1 MQDIVFYVSA
11 NETLGLVRDYANMH
25 RADAPVLT
33 IGVAVCLRMRLFAD
47 IEVSTPYP
55 IASFSGITNWRWS
68 MDADFDRSTACK
80 LVADEDGI
88 SVHTVTDTVSGE
100 TRSFTEFVIP
110 ISNMNTQELAA
121 WLGNESTRSG
131 LTGELVGYDNNGNA
145 IFVLQVENF
154 TVRNRVAGLCDPT
167 AVDEGIVTRSVAEQM
182 IQTAVFS
189 LAATKQDKLT
199 ASNGGTGISVTSTG
213 IISVSNVP
221 QSAVTGLS
229 ASLAG
234 KQNALAFG
242 WGLDHDYLDDVL
254 SLARYRT
261 VYSPTGATV
270 TIVPG
275 EAYKINAAASAKMIE
290 AASIPDNTWG
300 LEGHLEIFV
309 AGTGYV
315 QTGEN
320 VFLANALKPDAV
332 NNCTVRFHDGI
343 AIISVEDHIAGYI
356 VMVNATSGSGSLNY
370 ALGVSTEYISVD
382 ASLNGQTLDLAGAVT
397 NGEKHVVGNGYTE
410 TIVSG
415 GINCTSKTTLSNL
428 AADGVIVSS
437 GTLTLGDV
445 FIPSGSTVA
454 VSGGGLAVEKVV
466 GAGGTSVIDL
476 GGTNIFVSY
485 GSTVIASGCVLS
497 NGSAHA
503 GGALSTENGGGFVFA
518 DCTFS
523 SNTAS
528 AYGGAVA
535 VNGTASNRAFQRC
548 TFVDNSNN
556 VNTTYHPIPGYAM
569 LIDGGANTTVSDC
582 EFLTSQSV
590 VVRNGAN
597 ITLTGSNHTLSLIGR
612 NNDTASAGTVTLTSG
627 AILDLTGNTNATPIA
642 PGGDI
647 TFASG
652 GATVLTGATAGVVD
666 AQYSMDNVTLP
677 AGAKLT
683 NTNVVDLGGS
693 QLTEKNSILN
703 GVAVTG
709 GNGAP
714 GGGVMCIKQ
723 STVSA
728 NNCVFSGNKGL
739 YNGGAFFVS
748 GTTAVLYATS
758 CVFSANSST
767 VNGGALSIQEG
778 ATVVLNKCAFDG
790 NVASARRGR
799 AILDNANLSL
809 ADCEFA
815 DGQGICVGTTTAI
828 ITMYGS
834 NTIHDIYPASPTDSG
849 SVIIS
854 SGASINLTSSINPG
868 GTGGITVLTGG
879 CTVNGNAIPAGTYT
893 SIDSNGQP
901 T

>member
-332 NNCTVRFHDGI
+332 NNCTVRFHDGY

-428 AADGVIVSS
+428 AANGVVVSS

-445 FIPSGSTVA
+445 YIPNGATVA
-454 VSGGGLAVEKVV
+454 VSGGGLEVEKVS
-466 GAGGTSVIDL
+466 GNGGVIDL
-476 GGTNIFVSY
+476 GGTHIVPKSDIY
-485 GSTVIASGCVLS
+485 ASGVVFD
-497 NGSAHA
+497 NGSATN
-503 GGALSTENGGGFVFA
+503 GGAIDVASAVSSVRLTG
-518 DCTFS
+518 CTFA
-523 SNTAS
+523 NNNATGYAGALNLGRARS
-528 AYGGAVA
+528 AQIVD
-535 VNGTASNRAFQRC
+535 C
-548 TFVDNSNN
+548 LFVDNVGTQGVIQPANSIGSTEITGCTFGIGQGIHFYYN
-556 VNTTYHPIPGYAM
+556 A
-569 LIDGGANTTVSDC
+569 GANVTLNGTNKMLSRITV
-582 EFLTSQSV
+582 
-590 VVRNGAN
+590 
-597 ITLTGSNHTLSLIGR
+597 
-612 NNDTASAGTVTLTSG
+612 NNSPNTTVTLTSG
-627 AILDLTGNTNATPIA
+627 AIVDLTGNTNATPIA
-642 PGGDI
+642 PGGGI
-647 TFASG
+647 TFEQG
-652 GATVLTGATAGVVD
+652 GATVYPSAGS
-666 AQYSMDNVTLP
+666 ASAYTLGGMTVP
-677 AGAKLT
+677 QIG
-683 NTNVVDLGGS
+683 NTNVVNMNSSQFTVLSGSTASASGCTFTSGYGASAGTFTVGVGGIMVVTSCSFIANSNTTGLGTGKALNVAGGYV
-693 QLTEKNSILN
+693 QLDACTFDSATQQDI
-703 GVAVTG
+703 AFAIRTG
-709 GNGAP
+709 GEL
-714 GGGVMCIKQ
+714 VI
-723 STVSA
+723 
-728 NNCVFSGNKGL
+728 
-739 YNGGAFFVS
+739 NGGTLYRVFFRTES
-748 GTTAVLYATS
+748 NGITLAGNCNLDMILGS
-758 CVFSANSST
+758 LPNNT
-767 VNGGALSIQEG
+767 V
-778 ATVVLNKCAFDG
+778 T
-790 NVASARRGR
+790 
-799 AILDNANLSL
+799 
-809 ADCEFA
+809 
-815 DGQGICVGTTTAI
+815 
-828 ITMYGS
+828 
-834 NTIHDIYPASPTDSG
+834 
-849 SVIIS
+849 IS
-854 SGASINLTSSINPG
+854 SGASINLTSYITPG
-868 GTGGITVLTGG
+868 GDITVLDGG

>member
-1 MQDIVFYVSA
+1 MQDIVFYVAA

-332 NNCTVRFHDGI
+332 NNCTVRFHDGY

-410 TIVSG
+410 TIISG

-466 GAGGTSVIDL
+466 GAGEGSVIDL
-476 GGTNIFVSY
+476 TREHIVVAPGRSAY
-485 GSTVIASGCVLS
+485 ASGCTFTSGGKYPEGGGVFQAGSTYVAGHCQLQLDGCVVSGNSANYGGGINAISTTVLLS
-497 NGSAHA
+497 NSIISGNQGTQVKDLLVASSGGQLVLLGGNTLGNVAVVGCEA
-503 GGALSTENGGGFVFA
+503 ILYNRNKVEKLGGAT
-518 DCTFS
+518 
-523 SNTAS
+523 
-528 AYGGAVA
+528 
-535 VNGTASNRAFQRC
+535 
-548 TFVDNSNN
+548 
-556 VNTTYHPIPGYAM
+556 GYAT
-569 LIDGGANTTVSDC
+569 I
-582 EFLTSQSV
+582 
-590 VVRNGAN
+590 
-597 ITLTGSNHTLSLIGR
+597 
-612 NNDTASAGTVTLTSG
+612 TSG
-627 AILDLTGNTNATPIA
+627 ATVDLTGNTNATPIT
-642 PGGDI
+642 PGGGI
-647 TFASG
+647 TFEAG
-652 GATVLTGATAGVVD
+652 GATVYPSAGQASAYMLGGITVP
-666 AQYSMDNVTLP
+666 TI
-677 AGAKLT
+677 G
-683 NTNVVDLGGS
+683 NTNVVNLGETSINLTDNSTSYIFGATVTSTQRSFLFDGS
-693 QLTEKNSILN
+693 NIELR
-703 GVAVTG
+703 
-709 GNGAP
+709 
-714 GGGVMCIKQ
+714 
-723 STVSA
+723 VSNA
-728 NNCVFSGNKGL
+728 
-739 YNGGAFFVS
+739 
-748 GTTAVLYATS
+748 
-758 CVFSANSST
+758 T
-767 VNGGALSIQEG
+767 VNGQFFFRYSNNTLYIEDSVLTGNIG
-778 ATVVLNKCAFDG
+778 VRDDATVIG
-790 NVASARRGR
+790 NAVH
-799 AILDNANLSL
+799 IN
-809 ADCEFA
+809 
-815 DGQGICVGTTTAI
+815 
-828 ITMYGS
+828 GS
-834 NTIHDIYPASPTDSG
+834 NTLGLIAGTSNASM
-849 SVIIS
+849 SVVIS

-868 GTGGITVLTGG
+868 GDITVLTGG
-879 CTVNGNAIPAGTYT
+879 CTVNGVTVEPGTYT
-893 SIDSNGQP
+893 SIVSSGGSAVINQ
-901 T
+901 

>member
-332 NNCTVRFHDGI
+332 NNCTVRFHDGY

-454 VSGGGLAVEKVV
+454 VSGGGLAIEKVT
-466 GAGGTSVIDL
+466 GNGGTIDL
-476 GGTNIFVSY
+476 GGTNTPIARY
-485 GSTVIASGCVLS
+485 GAASASGCTFA
-497 NGSAHA
+497 NGS
-503 GGALSTENGGGFVFA
+503 T
-518 DCTFS
+518 T
-523 SNTAS
+523 
-528 AYGGAVA
+528 YGGAVHVSGYA
-535 VNGTASNRAFQRC
+535 SAVFNDCVFGGNSAIAAGGAMFVAAAATVTLSSCSFDNNSGPIAVYGRAIYVNGTTMIKDCAFGTDQTVTVASGHAVNLDG
-548 TFVDNSNN
+548 TFK
-556 VNTTYHPIPGYAM
+556 TA
-569 LIDGGANTTVSDC
+569 
-582 EFLTSQSV
+582 SV
-590 VVRNGAN
+590 VNGS
-597 ITLTGSNHTLSLIGR
+597 GSAIIE
-612 NNDTASAGTVTLTSG
+612 SG
-627 AILDLTGNTNATPIA
+627 AIVDLTGNTNAMPIN
-642 PGGDI
+642 PGGGI
-647 TFASG
+647 TFEAG
-652 GATVLTGATAGVVD
+652 GATVYPSAGSVSAVMIGGCTAATISNGGVVTI
-666 AQYSMDNVTLP
+666 S
-677 AGAKLT
+677 
-683 NTNVVDLGGS
+683 
-693 QLTEKNSILN
+693 N
-703 GVAVTG
+703 GMI
-709 GNGAP
+709 P
-714 GGGVMCIKQ
+714 
-723 STVSA
+723 
-728 NNCVFSGNKGL
+728 
-739 YNGGAFFVS
+739 
-748 GTTAVLYATS
+748 
-758 CVFSANSST
+758 
-767 VNGGALSIQEG
+767 
-778 ATVVLNKCAFDG
+778 
-790 NVASARRGR
+790 NVASGASLSFTSIPIVANTVGR
-799 AILDNANLSL
+799 TVSLTNCTVTTSDVIRITSYSNVTGTLEVYGTNTFGSILSYGNNGTPILVMHDNSTISFNGVSTTYDKLVN
-809 ADCEFA
+809 CTI
-815 DGQGICVGTTTAI
+815 GQIVIGTNCSIVLTNGTTV
-828 ITMYGS
+828 
-834 NTIHDIYPASPTDSG
+834 P
-849 SVIIS
+849 
-854 SGASINLTSSINPG
+854 LT
-868 GTGGITVLTGG
+868 
-879 CTVNGNAIPAGTYT
+879 AGTYT
-893 SIDSNGQP
+893 SAYIAADG
-901 T
+901 TITEA

>member
-33 IGVAVCLRMRLFAD
+33 IGVAACLRMRLFAD
-47 IEVSTPYP
+47 INVSTPYP
-55 IASFSGITNWRWS
+55 VTSFSGITNWRWS

-332 NNCTVRFHDGI
+332 NNCTVRFHDGY

-410 TIVSG
+410 TIISG

-454 VSGGGLAVEKVV
+454 VSGGGLAVEKVT
-466 GAGGTSVIDL
+466 GAGETSVIDL
-476 GGTNIFVSY
+476 GGTNV
-485 GSTVIASGCVLS
+485 VP
-497 NGSAHA
+497 NK
-503 GGALSTENGGGFVFA
+503 
-518 DCTFS
+518 
-523 SNTAS
+523 
-528 AYGGAVA
+528 
-535 VNGTASNRAFQRC
+535 
-548 TFVDNSNN
+548 
-556 VNTTYHPIPGYAM
+556 
-569 LIDGGANTTVSDC
+569 NTTVRVS
-582 EFLTSQSV
+582 
-590 VVRNGAN
+590 GAN
-597 ITLTGSNHTLSLIGR
+597 ITGGAAAIGGAFYVSSASVYLGDTTISGNTATTNGGAFYMGPSGYLEASSCTISGNVTNNHGPDGFTRFSTAKFIDCVLGTLATGDGNIEIANSCTVDVITTSP
-612 NNDTASAGTVTLTSG
+612 DAAGKVVISSG
-627 AILDLTGNTNATPIA
+627 AIVDLTGNTNATPIA
-642 PGGDI
+642 PGGGI
-647 TFASG
+647 TFEAG
-652 GATVLTGATAGVVD
+652 GATVLYGDSAGTPT
-666 AQYSMDNVTLP
+666 S
-677 AGAKLT
+677 
-683 NTNVVDLGGS
+683 S
-693 QLTEKNSILN
+693 
-703 GVAVTG
+703 AVI
-709 GNGAP
+709 A
-714 GGGVMCIKQ
+714 
-723 STVSA
+723 
-728 NNCVFSGNKGL
+728 
-739 YNGGAFFVS
+739 
-748 GTTAVLYATS
+748 
-758 CVFSANSST
+758 
-767 VNGGALSIQEG
+767 G
-778 ATVVLNKCAFDG
+778 ATVVSLG
-790 NVASARRGR
+790 NNGAVNIGSGSVLTPIDVVFSGCSVSGANNGSYRTISGAVAS
-799 AILDNANLSL
+799 IV
-809 ADCEFA
+809 DCEFLSIIFA
-815 DGQGICVGTTTAI
+815 QSANGNGTVLL
-828 ITMYGS
+828 G
-834 NTIHDIYPASPTDSG
+834 G
-849 SVIIS
+849 SVTLAAGVFNSQASGDYPFVGSCVVQDDTNIS
-854 SGASINLTSSINPG
+854 YT
-868 GTGGITVLTGG
+868 GTGDIA
-879 CTVNGNAIPAGTYT
+879 VNGMKTLVVGANATINGNPVSSGTYT
-893 SIDSNGQP
+893 SATLYKDGTI
-901 T
+901 TEA

>member
-80 LVADEDGI
+80 LVADEGGI

-332 NNCTVRFHDGI
+332 NNCTVRFHDGY

-410 TIVSG
+410 TIISG

-454 VSGGGLAVEKVV
+454 VSGGGLAIEKVT
-466 GAGGTSVIDL
+466 GNGGVIDL
-476 GGTNIFVSY
+476 GGTNVELNGTRIS
-485 GSTVIASGCVLS
+485 SASLSGCTLTS
-497 NGSAHA
+497 GSA
-503 GGALSTENGGGFVFA
+503 T
-518 DCTFS
+518 
-523 SNTAS
+523 
-528 AYGGAVA
+528 YGGAVYA
-535 VNGTASNRAFQRC
+535 AYGVSATLRECSITGNSAGYGGGCNAGGGSYLLVDSCVVTGNSDGDIRAAGASTSILISASTVGTVNIAGGT
-548 TFVDNSNN
+548 
-556 VNTTYHPIPGYAM
+556 VNIA
-569 LIDGGANTTVSDC
+569 
-582 EFLTSQSV
+582 
-590 VVRNGAN
+590 
-597 ITLTGSNHTLSLIGR
+597 GR
-612 NNDTASAGTVTLTSG
+612 NTIDVITSKGGSGSVTISSG
-627 AILDLTGNTNATPIA
+627 AILDLTGNTNPAPIA
-642 PGGDI
+642 PGGGI
-647 TFASG
+647 TFEEG
-652 GATVLTGATAGVVD
+652 GATVYPSAGQASAYMLGGMTVP
-666 AQYSMDNVTLP
+666 QI
-677 AGAKLT
+677 G
-683 NTNVVDLGGS
+683 NTNAIDLGGTNVIVS
-693 QLTEKNSILN
+693 PGSTASAS
-703 GVAVTG
+703 GCTFSG
-709 GNGAP
+709 GSATLGGAFRVD
-714 GGGVMCIKQ
+714 G
-723 STVSA
+723 SATFVS
-728 NNCVFSGNKGL
+728 CVFSGNSAGIGGRDL
-739 YNGGAFFVS
+739 FIPNGGIVIASECSIANAMVS
-748 GTTAVLYATS
+748 VDGSITLAGSLNIGAIDYRAGYA
-758 CVFSANSST
+758 
-767 VNGGALSIQEG
+767 GGK
-778 ATVVLNKCAFDG
+778 T
-790 NVASARRGR
+790 
-799 AILDNANLSL
+799 
-809 ADCEFA
+809 
-815 DGQGICVGTTTAI
+815 
-828 ITMYGS
+828 
-834 NTIHDIYPASPTDSG
+834 
-849 SVIIS
+849 IIS
-854 SGASINLTSSINPG
+854 SGASINLANSINPG

>member
-332 NNCTVRFHDGI
+332 NNCTVRFHDGY

-410 TIVSG
+410 TIISG

-445 FIPSGSTVA
+445 YIPYGSTVA
-454 VSGGGLAVEKVV
+454 VSGGGLAIEKVT
-466 GAGGTSVIDL
+466 GAGETSVIDL
-476 GGTNIFVSY
+476 GGTSVFLPQNT
-485 GSTVIASGCVLS
+485 STYASGVVVS
-497 NGSAHA
+497 GGSAVSSA
-503 GGALSTENGGGFVFA
+503 GAMLAFGDFEFT

-523 SNTAS
+523 GNNGGG
-528 AYGGAVA
+528 YGGAFYTVYG
-535 VNGTASNRAFQRC
+535 VEHVFDGC
-548 TFVDNSNN
+548 TFVNN
-556 VNTTYHPIPGYAM
+556 TATNQ
-569 LIDGGANTTVSDC
+569 GGAVFATNKVSYTSCIVSGNTSFRAALQHQGG
-582 EFLTSQSV
+582 EMFLSSSV
-590 VVRNGAN
+590 VAGNTYYDIGLAGGSTHTVKDSTVESILLNG
-597 ITLTGSNHTLSLIGR
+597 
-612 NNDTASAGTVTLTSG
+612 GTVTFAGSNAIGGVTYSGTVGGVSLTSG
-627 AILDLTGNTNATPIA
+627 AILDLTGNTNPAPIA
-642 PGGDI
+642 PGGGI
-647 TFASG
+647 TFEEG
-652 GATVLTGATAGVVD
+652 GATVYPSAGQASAYMLGGMTVP
-666 AQYSMDNVTLP
+666 QI
-677 AGAKLT
+677 G
-683 NTNVVDLGGS
+683 NTNAIDLGGTNVIVS
-693 QLTEKNSILN
+693 PGSTASAS
-703 GVAVTG
+703 GCTFSG
-709 GNGAP
+709 GSATLGGAFRVD
-714 GGGVMCIKQ
+714 G
-723 STVSA
+723 SATFVS
-728 NNCVFSGNKGL
+728 CVFSGNSAGMGGRDL
-739 YNGGAFFVS
+739 FIPNGGIVIASECSIANATISVDGS
-748 GTTAVLYATS
+748 ITLAGSLNIGAIDYRAGYA
-758 CVFSANSST
+758 
-767 VNGGALSIQEG
+767 GGK
-778 ATVVLNKCAFDG
+778 T
-790 NVASARRGR
+790 
-799 AILDNANLSL
+799 
-809 ADCEFA
+809 
-815 DGQGICVGTTTAI
+815 
-828 ITMYGS
+828 
-834 NTIHDIYPASPTDSG
+834 
-849 SVIIS
+849 IIS
-854 SGASINLTSSINPG
+854 SGASINLANSINPG

-879 CTVNGNAIPAGTYT
+879 CTVNGNVIPAGTYT
-893 SIDSNGQP
+893 SINSNGQA